1 MVYKIN
7 RPCERMVLEW
17 LNSVQERFIELSDP
31 VIEWFMGMRDSLVG
45 WFINWFYSSVDLDI
59 G

>member
-1 MVYKIN
+1 MKEWFI
-7 RPCERMVLEW
+7 EW
-17 LNSVQERFIELSDP
+17 LNSVQVQERFIELSDP

-45 WFINWFYSSVDLDI
+45 WFINWFYYSVDLDI